1 MKLSIG
7 CSQCLR
13 ETNLPQPS
21 LGYVE
26 LQDSGIYKV
35 VCPKN
40 HETYE
45 LLENQRFELLFQ
57 SGSLALIA
65 GYPREAVSS
74 IVASFERFIEYYIRL
89 ILFSKKIDN
98 GEIEKTWKLVANAS
112 ERQLGGFLF
121 IKVLLDG
128 ETFSF
133 DLQNYSTFRNKVIH
147 KGYIPNTDEVIDFGQ
162 KVLNFLGESIKHLR
176 LNYQSAIDE
185 YRKLTI
191 KGIKDKAPAG
201 AVVSGMGLATIVSIH
216 TSIDHLGKID
226 YRARLQEMKYFRL
239 HEWG

>member
-7 CSQCLR
+7 CTQCLR
-13 ETNLPQPS
+13 ETNLPQPI

-26 LQDSGIYKV
+26 LQDNGIYKV
-35 VCPKN
+35 VCPKG

-89 ILFSKKIDN
+89 ILFAKEINEEEID
-98 GEIEKTWKLVANAS
+98 ITWKLVANAS

-128 ETFSF
+128 EAIAF
-133 DLQNYSTFRNKVIH
+133 DLQSYSTFRNKVIH
-147 KGYIPNTDEVIDFGQ
+147 KGYIPNTEEVIDFGQ
-162 KVLNFLGESIKHLR
+162 KVLNYLGESLKHLR
-176 LNYQSAIDE
+176 LNYQATIDE
-185 YRKLTI
+185 YRKITI
-191 KGIKDKAPAG
+191 KRIKEKAPAD
-201 AVVSGMGLATIVSIH
+201 AITSGMGLATIINIH
-216 TSIDHLGKID
+216 TSIEHLGNID
-226 YRARLQEMKYFRL
+226 YRARLQEMKRFRL
-239 HEWG
+239 HEWV